1 MCMAEYIGQKQ
12 KVCWTLCFTTSLT
25 RMRMGREPCWW
36 NLQDSM
42 KFTEEK
48 HQLGSSWPIPMTV
61 MWGGSQRVWGPDPW
75 CNPTP
80 RRNLFSAVNVNLLPA
95 YFHTIISSLTFS
107 CKGLPGPAK
116 QQERAWACW
125 FQRRGRRAAV
135 LHETNCNA
143 GMLHEK
149 QLATTVQQFYTKP
162 TARHCYMK
170 NNSHLQ
176 CIRILRSQLHC
187 GSFTPSHLQ
196 CNNITR
202 ETTNNYCA
210 AVLHVN
216 QQTTVAQQ
224 FYYYNCLQ
232 LLCGS
237 FTRNLAAKCCF
248 AVLWP
253 LSGHFPPSSTNISE
267 DVKDLAPHLWI
278 YYLKSQS

>member
-25 RMRMGREPCWW
+25 RMRMGREPYWW

-42 KFTEEK
+42 KFTKER

-135 LHETNCNA
+135 LHETNCNYSA
-143 GMLHEK
+143 GLLHEK

-170 NNSHLQ
+170 NNSHPQ
-176 CIRILRSQLHC
+176 CF
-187 GSFTPSHLQ
+187 SFFYKAN
-196 CNNITR
+196 CIVV
-202 ETTNNYCA
+202 
-210 AVLHVN
+210 VLHQATCNATISHEN
-216 QQTTVAQQ
+216 QEPTVVQ
-224 FYYYNCLQ
+224 
-232 LLCGS
+232 
-237 FTRNLAAKCCF
+237 
-248 AVLWP
+248 
-253 LSGHFPPSSTNISE
+253 
-267 DVKDLAPHLWI
+267 
-278 YYLKSQS
+278 